1 MEVAVT
7 ECLHLSCQLLL
18 SGAVASAKRH
28 PAVPRKGTARTVV
41 SDVGAKS
48 VETATALAGM
58 VVGGASAR
66 TVVGGVLVKSAGA

>member
-58 VVGGASAR
+58 VGG
-66 TVVGGVLVKSAGA
+66 GIIVKSAGA